1 MKPFFFFIGSLLLFS
16 CIEDINIEINDD
28 KEANIVFDG
37 LLSNE
42 ASPYYFRLTKTASL
56 SDDSNEGIT
65 DAFVTISDGS
75 GVIDTLESLE
85 TDLTK
90 TGMPCYGLYRT
101 TKIVGC
107 EGETYH
113 LFIRYEN
120 KTYEAVETMPF
131 VTHIDSLWIE
141 KLKLE
146 TKDESVFCPLINFK
160 NAPNVE
166 NYYLFTYSS
175 HFRKDPMQDLL
186 KSEWSVW
193 PVSILTD
200 KILPVDVVS
209 FNLNDGEAVK
219 GSEENINF
227 IFSERDSNFVYMYS
241 ISESCYL
248 FYEQLLSQIRY
259 DGGAFM
265 PSPSSAKGN
274 ISNGALGQFRVN
286 AVSSK
291 GFLLQDY
298 VF

>member
-1 MKPFFFFIGSLLLFS
+1 MKHFFFFIGLLLFS
-16 CIEDINIEINDD
+16 CIEKIDIEIDD
-28 KEANIVFDG
+28 DEEAKIVFDG

-42 ASPYYFRLTKTASL
+42 ASPYYFKLTKSASL
-56 SDDSNEGIT
+56 SDDSNEGIA
-65 DAFVTISDGS
+65 DAFITISDES
-75 GVIDTLESLE
+75 GVIDTLESLVANISG
-85 TDLTK
+85 TD
-90 TGMPCYGLYRT
+90 MSCYGLYRT

-113 LFIRYEN
+113 LFIQYAN
-120 KTYEAVETMPF
+120 KTYEAMETMPF
-131 VTHIDSLWIE
+131 ATHIDSLWVE

-160 NAPNVE
+160 NALNVE

-186 KSEWSVW
+186 ESEWRVW
-193 PVSILTD
+193 PVSILD
-200 KILPVDVVS
+200 GKRLPIDVVS

-291 GFLLQDY
+291 GFLLRDY
-298 VF
+298 TF